1 MIAITQVEGDT
12 PHVGERCGGGETSC
26 QTGSWCCK
34 PPCEGVMGGKTVLV
48 DALLSQTIQ
57 LPVMA
62 TSALPTSL

>member
-1 MIAITQVEGDT
+1 
-12 PHVGERCGGGETSC
+12 
-26 QTGSWCCK
+26 
-34 PPCEGVMGGKTVLV
+34 MGGKTVLV